1 METLEP
7 VAVVPSGRIVGCQTG
22 NDGHKSDSI
31 VDLPIRCTRR
41 AVLTLPATLNERYRL
56 VEQLGAGGLADVYR
70 AEDLVLERQV
80 AVKVVR
86 GAVTEDE
93 QPFAKEIAALARLSH
108 PGIIRLYDGG
118 TDGHVA
124 YLVMEFVDG
133 RPLDNLINEDG
144 PLEEGRTRVIGH
156 AVAQALAHAHEVGLV
171 HRDVKPANI
180 LIESDGRTRLTDF
193 GIARVIDETLTSSS
207 IGLGTAGY
215 LAPEQVESGSV
226 GPSADIY
233 SLGLV
238 LLECLTATRAFPGTL
253 TESTIAR
260 LHRDPP
266 VPEALPKRWR
276 SLLAAMTDRTPH
288 RRPEASE
295 VAARLRRM
303 GVSATAAMPDRED
316 PTFVL
321 DREGRRW
328 RTAAYAP
335 RWVVGLAA
343 GLLVLAGV
351 LVSGDELPSD
361 TNGGLGGAQ
370 VPSLDEGVNGQ
381 PEAPP
386 ENIHEAVERLER
398 AVRR

>member
-1 METLEP
+1 L
-7 VAVVPSGRIVGCQTG
+7 
-22 NDGHKSDSI
+22 ND
-31 VDLPIRCTRR
+31 
-41 AVLTLPATLNERYRL
+41 RYRL

-70 AEDLVLERQV
+70 AEDLVLERVV

-86 GAVTEDE
+86 GAVTDDE

-118 TDGHVA
+118 THDNVA

-133 RPLDNLINEDG
+133 CPLDTLIAGEG
-144 PLEEGRTRVIGH
+144 PIDEHRTREIGH
-156 AVAQALAHAHEVGLV
+156 AVAQALAHAHDVGLV

-180 LIESDGRTRLTDF
+180 LIEADGRTRLTDF

-226 GPSADIY
+226 GPPADIY

-266 VPEALPKRWR
+266 VPEVMPKRWR
-276 SLLAAMTDRTPH
+276 SLLTAMTHRDPR
-288 RRPEASE
+288 RRPTASD

-303 GVSATAAMPDRED
+303 GTPVATSMLRADD

-328 RTAAYAP
+328 RAAAYAP
-335 RWVVGLAA
+335 RWIVGLAA
-343 GLLVLAGV
+343 ALLILAGV
-351 LVSGDELPSD
+351 LVNGEDLPGEADPASLGDAHDPA
-361 TNGGLGGAQ
+361 AQ
-370 VPSLDEGVNGQ
+370 DAAQGTQEG
-381 PEAPP
+381 PP
-386 ENIHEAVERLER
+386 ENIHEALERLER
-398 AVRR
+398 AIRR